1 MSIVPARR
9 PAETMAE
16 DVAANVSRRR
26 SKADERKRELL
37 VEARNARIAWVL
49 EVDDDDSKHN
59 TSTKV
64 DDEICGGVDLLSNLR
79 ACQSDILPCAPLIVE
94 AMLSSPSPAMAVRRL
109 RLNRENQNDCV
120 VGGDES
126 IGVDELSTTYRR
138 NRTVRRALDESKLE
152 WEHVAISSGKDTG
165 TDEALITDHLLTN
178 VTPEPHPNDYSAF
191 LEALCQ
197 PNAADVV
204 LSCMK
209 FCTTMK
215 EAANVVVT
223 SGVEDDHDNTDTGA
237 AAGVVLT
244 SLAKAIR
251 GFVGKTIRVVEEH
264 DAFHELSLPSSSS
277 SMHADETSSS
287 IVAKDKLAASIEKF
301 VYRKCRRDIDAVLSR
316 STKVESS
323 LGENTDND
331 EVRQRSVGV
340 GSTSLST
347 TVGDTD
353 KEFYEKVR
361 SLEFVSPA
369 HLEIGCLVKDVSSNM
384 SGVSESPTY
393 EDLDLSYVVRQIRSI
408 HVRSS
413 PREMLQSILMVHRG
427 ISIALNEACG
437 GGGSIVPPGAD
448 DVLPTL
454 ILAILRSQSPH
465 LPSAL
470 RLIEIF
476 AQPAMFRGEVGY
488 AYTSLCG
495 AVQFLYQLDVDGH
508 LKGVVGLGATGE
520 MSAVLSIGPDEFRVG
535 MDECRRKMLL
545 EVEEREKRLSIHR
558 SIVSNEKSGYEP
570 DEDVPDDDFIDDD
583 KLFQTEITARQVRD
597 ARSNGETVDMDWALR
612 KHNDAIL
619 HQGQITDAAMNQ
631 TVDQLSTEEP
641 IIPSQFSRSY
651 SYLTVQ
657 PDNIGIR
664 DLPKLLSEYKMLVH
678 VTEVLL
684 NERNVW
690 KESERK
696 LQSKKEREYMERDFA
711 DARIDEN
718 GIGVVIA
725 NGN

>member
-1 MSIVPARR
+1 M
-9 PAETMAE
+9 
-16 DVAANVSRRR
+16 
-26 SKADERKRELL
+26 ADERKRELL

-49 EVDDDDSKHN
+49 EVVDDDSKHD
-59 TSTKV
+59 TSTKM

-79 ACQSDILPCAPLIVE
+79 ACQSDILPCAPFIVE
-94 AMLSSPSPAMAVRRL
+94 AMLSSPSPAMAVRLIRRNL
-109 RLNRENQNDCV
+109 EKQKDCV

-138 NRTVRRALDESKLE
+138 NRTVRLALDERKLE
-152 WEHVAISSGKDTG
+152 WEHVVSSGKDTG
-165 TDEALITDHLLTN
+165 GTDDTVLTDHLLAD
-178 VTPEPHPNDYSAF
+178 VTPKPHPNDYTAF

-197 PNAADVV
+197 PNAADIV

-223 SGVEDDHDNTDTGA
+223 GNSSSSTSTAMSSGVEDDHDNTGA
-237 AAGVVLT
+237 AAGVVLS

-264 DAFHELSLPSSSS
+264 EAFQELSRSSSSSSS

-287 IVAKDKLAASIEKF
+287 IIVGDKLAASIEKF

-323 LGENTDND
+323 SGNNTDND
-331 EVRQRSVGV
+331 NVTQRSLGV
-340 GSTSLST
+340 GLTSQST

-369 HLEIGCLVKDVSSNM
+369 HLEIGCLVKYVSSM
-384 SGVSESPTY
+384 SDVSESPTY
-393 EDLDLSYVVRQIRSI
+393 ADIDLSYIVRQIRSI

-437 GGGSIVPPGAD
+437 GGESIVPPGAD

-454 ILAILRSQSPH
+454 ILAILRSQAPH

-470 RLIEIF
+470 RLIEVF
-476 AQPAMFRGEVGY
+476 AHPTMFQGEVGY

-495 AVQFLYQLDVDGH
+495 AVQFLHQLDVDGH

-535 MDECRRKMLL
+535 MEECRRKLML
-545 EVEEREKRLSIHR
+545 EVEDREKRLSIHR
-558 SIVSNEKSGYEP
+558 SIVRNNELGNVP
-570 DEDVPDDDFIDDD
+570 DYDKDVPDDDFIDDD
-583 KLFQTEITARQVRD
+583 KLFQTKITARQVRG
-597 ARSNGETVDMDWALR
+597 ARSNGETVDMEWAVR
-612 KHNDAIL
+612 KHNDTML
-619 HQGQITDAAMNQ
+619 HQGQIMDAAMNQ

-641 IIPSQFSRSY
+641 TLPSQFSRSY

-664 DLPKLLSEYKMLVH
+664 DLPKLLNEYKMLVH

-690 KESERK
+690 TERERK
-696 LQSKKEREYMERDFA
+696 LQSKKEREYLERDFA
-711 DARIDEN
+711 DASVDEN

-725 NGN
+725 NGDQSA